1 MYYSFADLDLIISY
15 ALKVL
20 LSEKKINKN
29 TALHKTLASEQM
41 SIFKEPDFRLSTAL
55 KKVLLCSK

>member
-20 LSEKKINKN
+20 LSEKINKN
-29 TALHKTLASEQM
+29 TVLHKTLASEQM
-41 SIFKEPDFRLSTAL
+41 SIFKEPDFRLNTAL